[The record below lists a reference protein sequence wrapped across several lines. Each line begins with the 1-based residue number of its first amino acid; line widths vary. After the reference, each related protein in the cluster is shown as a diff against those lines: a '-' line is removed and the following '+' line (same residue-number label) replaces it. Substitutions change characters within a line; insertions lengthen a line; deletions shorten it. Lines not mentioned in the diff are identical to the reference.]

1 MSSIQLRTE
10 IGKLLTVADE
20 RLLSSVYALMR
31 SYLEHDET
39 VVGYTT
45 EGKPITG
52 AELLTLV
59 EVSRQEA
66 LQGKTLGV
74 QDILSKIETW

>member
-52 AELLTLV
+52 VELLALV
-59 EVSRQEA
+59 EVSR
-66 LQGKTLGV
+66 QGKTLGV